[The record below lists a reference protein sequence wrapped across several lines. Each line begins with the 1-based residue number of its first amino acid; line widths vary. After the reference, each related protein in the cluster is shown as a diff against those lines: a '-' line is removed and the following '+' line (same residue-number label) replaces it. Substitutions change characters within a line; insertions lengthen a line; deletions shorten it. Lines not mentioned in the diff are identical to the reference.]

1 MGQEK
6 EKIHLMRDMRHRRRP
21 SPWLLQLPQSL
32 LGVHAGPVSRVAEDG
47 DLTRGA
53 VGAGEA
59 GQRCCVQHPLKSFGL
74 AFLGRFFVCVMFLT
88 QLSNLKIL
96 PGRYLPWKFPAFEH
110 PFSWPQSKMSSSHSH
125 MKPWQPIPGSKL
137 LWACAIC
144 RIPGVGCVIMS
155 EYNQC
160 WACHATEKQQ
170 QRARLEWETEWWRHE
185 PRKHRRAPTA

>member
-1 MGQEK
+1 MAAAAAAELAWRACRACVPRGG
-6 EKIHLMRDMRHRRRP
+6 RWGSRTRSSGCRGGGAT
-21 SPWLLQLPQSL
+21 LLCAAASLPFKKL
-32 LGVHAGPVSRVAEDG
+32 W
-47 DLTRGA
+47 
-53 VGAGEA
+53 
-59 GQRCCVQHPLKSFGL
+59 FG
-74 AFLGRFFVCVMFLT
+74 FLGGFFVCVMLST
-88 QLSNLKIL
+88 QLTNLKIL
-96 PGRYLPWKFPAFEH
+96 PGRYFPWKIPAFEH